1 MSVDGFPS
9 IMIPCEQ
16 QGCVNPSVQS
26 IWPKKQN
33 FQSAELHL
41 LIEAIC
47 ALTPSLQISNT
58 GYSSPINCHSP
69 RHDLHVNDPCGQSSN
84 HARLMRDNS
93 VPRQPDPSCSPD
105 LHPPLSM
112 ERVQPLA
119 CDVVHPWEPS
129 PVTGSP
135 QCGSP
140 KTKPILLL
148 QNSMSAA
155 SSNNSNTSIPLQSL
169 DSNSSKSE
177 TSNTSNG
184 QLLPKKD
191 LTYWPRQTRK
201 KKTWLLKTKTS
212 KALDTIPENQEWRTQ
227 GAYQHNFLTSVLP
240 ETFEPKSVFEN
251 DSDSEDDVED

>member
-1 MSVDGFPS
+1 M
-9 IMIPCEQ
+9 E
-16 QGCVNPSVQS
+16 
-26 IWPKKQN
+26 
-33 FQSAELHL
+33 FQ
-41 LIEAIC
+41 
-47 ALTPSLQISNT
+47 
-58 GYSSPINCHSP
+58 
-69 RHDLHVNDPCGQSSN
+69 VNDPCGQSSN

-184 QLLPKKD
+184 QLLPKKA